1 MEGFTEPGYAYN
13 AELDASA
20 LRPLYALPE
29 NAHTRNT
36 LLSTQYVLRK
46 CNEDYR
52 RETGSFQ
59 RPDNL
64 KSPAE
69 FDCYPTPGKIPSLLT
84 FDNFQGH
91 AIDGHT
97 RIFDPPTHHLSM
109 QSFYDHL
116 TKSMSKS
123 VCRSRAW
130 DLDGTK
136 KYNVREIAANV
147 HKKYSSELAKCMMT
161 QLKQPYQPISVHPIH
176 AHSESVDKYNKDSAL
191 FKMPSISTV
200 VTNSFGGYHNNL
212 SVEMGFEEKE
222 GTKDVVKRTYDK
234 KYLGFLCCGYTSH
247 SSDAGKTRRL
257 CAFTRIRVSSKTP
270 LWPIADHIN
279 EIPDKGD
286 WLIYCMGL
294 TMSTTEKGITTIIKY
309 FNIGLE
315 RYYASQFDWPNVSAC
330 PSPPTY
336 IVYPEDKVL
345 YVSVSPGVVL
355 RSTPSDSMADSS
367 MIKDQCQTKML
378 RKITL
383 PTLGDDSI
391 KYFYNAWYLHAYL
404 TKLNRQPRPLFACG
418 QLTQGVFYPWSP
430 ATARVSPSHGSS
442 PMVAT
447 QYTRDM
453 EDDWSK
459 NPDAI
464 WDVFP
469 GEDMTVC
476 FLNLPENFEDSMM
489 ISSKFADMGGFST
502 ISECTYRIS
511 EKDSLPKQG
520 ERLCG
525 KKYKW
530 WKMPCS
536 SSCKCMMPGATDD
549 MINAGRVPTSLVT
562 SVDRTKDGAI
572 SIKILSFAQ
581 FMTGDKI
588 SMTAGQKGVAHIVE
602 YEDLPMIVMKDGSSF
617 VADLY
622 MAVGSVVSRQTNG
635 MIIESE
641 LAMRGAMKGEKVT
654 VGYADDCDLDECAYL
669 MNGITGQPMTC
680 QFSEDSPVT
689 LMKASV
695 GMIRVINQTQMTRE
709 RHHLTHNSEG
719 KRSLGTTSGRAAGGG
734 VAAAEMDFH
743 AMFSSGLL
751 GCAQELFDRGNCVR
765 VPFCM
770 ICNRI
775 TVVNDCSQMHMEHIV
790 RVRMSYDVAVLDQMS
805 ASINQSANV
814 YRVEHI

>member
-1 MEGFTEPGYAYN
+1 M
-13 AELDASA
+13 DADK
-20 LRPLYALPE
+20 LRPLFISPDVAQ
-29 NAHTRNT
+29 TGDT
-36 LLSTQYVLRK
+36 FLSTQYMLRK

-59 RPDNL
+59 KDARRGV
-64 KSPAE
+64 PAE

-91 AIDGHT
+91 VHDGYI
-97 RIFDPPTHHLSM
+97 RLFDPPTHHDSL
-109 QSFYDHL
+109 QSFHDHV
-116 TKSMSKS
+116 TKCMQKT
-123 VCRSRAW
+123 VKRSRAW

-136 KYNVREIAANV
+136 RFDAKRMASNLNGI
-147 HKKYSSELAKCMMT
+147 YSSQIAKCMVT
-161 QLKQPYQPISVHPIH
+161 QLNNPYQPISVHPIH

-191 FKMPSISTV
+191 FKMPSISTI
-200 VTNSFGGYHNNL
+200 VTGPFGGYHNNT

-222 GTKDVVKRTYDK
+222 GTKDLAKRTYDK
-234 KYLGFLCCGYTSH
+234 AHLGFFCCGYTSH

-257 CAFTRIRVSSKTP
+257 CSFTRIRVSSQTP
-270 LWPIADHIN
+270 LWPITDHID
-279 EIPDKGD
+279 EISESGD
-286 WLIYCMGL
+286 WTIFCMG
-294 TMSTTEKGITTIIKY
+294 STVEVSQESIINMIKHLNKGSMEY
-309 FNIGLE
+309 FNT
-315 RYYASQFDWPNVSAC
+315 QFDVSGRQPC
-330 PSPPTY
+330 PAPPTY
-336 IVYPEDKVL
+336 MLYPDQKVL
-345 YVSVSPGVVL
+345 YLSVSPGVIL
-355 RSTPSDSMADSS
+355 RSTPRDLMVDSS
-367 MIKDQCQTKML
+367 MVYNQCQTPMI
-378 RKITL
+378 RKIVL
-383 PTLGDDSI
+383 PKIGDESI
-391 KYFYNAWYLHAYL
+391 KYFYNPWYLHAYL

-418 QLTQGVFYPWSP
+418 QLTQGVFFPWSP
-430 ATARVSPSHGSS
+430 ATARVSPSHASS
-442 PMVAT
+442 PIVAT

-453 EDDWSK
+453 EADCET
-459 NPDAI
+459 NPEAI
-464 WDVFP
+464 WDIFP

-476 FLNLPENFEDSMM
+476 FINLPENFEDSMM
-489 ISSKFADMGGFST
+489 VSTKFADMGGFST

-511 EKDSLPKQG
+511 EKDSLPKEG

-530 WKMPCS
+530 WKMPCPK
-536 SSCKCMMPGATDD
+536 SCKCTKSCDNS
-549 MINAGRVPTSLVT
+549 MIEAGRVPTSLVT
-562 SVDRTKDGAI
+562 SVNRTKDGAI

-581 FMTGDKI
+581 LMTGDKI
-588 SMTAGQKGVAHIVE
+588 SMTAGQKGVAHLVE

-641 LAMRGAMKGEKVT
+641 LAMRGAMEGKKVT
-654 VGYADDCDLDECAYL
+654 VGYADDCDLDECQYL
-669 MNGITGQPMTC
+669 INGITGKPMTC
-680 QFSEDSPVT
+680 QLKENGPVSI
-689 LMKASV
+689 MKASV

-719 KRSLGTTSGRAAGGG
+719 KRSVSTTSGRAAGGG

-743 AMFSSGLL
+743 AMFSSGLI

-775 TVVNDCSQMHMEHIV
+775 TVVHDCSEIHMDNIV
-790 RVRMSYDVAVLDQMS
+790 RVRMSYDVSVLDEMS

-814 YRVEHI
+814 YRVEHV